1 VTEVHVVD
9 PVIVISQPSTPRD
22 LNLSAGWVALVGGSR
37 GGEAPNNGLP

>member
-9 PVIVISQPSTPRD
+9 PVISQPSKPRD
-22 LNLSAGWVALVGGSR
+22 LNLSTGWVAQVGGSR